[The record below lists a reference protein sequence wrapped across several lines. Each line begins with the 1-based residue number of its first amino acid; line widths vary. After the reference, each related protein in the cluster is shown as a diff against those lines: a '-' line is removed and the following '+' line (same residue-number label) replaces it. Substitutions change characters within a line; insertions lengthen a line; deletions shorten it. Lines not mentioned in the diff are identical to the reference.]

1 MHVLVISKSV
11 ESTAGL
17 VQSLRASG
25 CEVHVAPKTDDIVRV
40 VREIPLSAIFLQAAH
55 GPEAERFRESIEKL
69 HPGCRVVLIGKA
81 AASPRGG
88 EVAWILDDRD
98 LSRLVRATTDAAPR
112 DGDDRRVAS
121 LVQSLETVVSLLESE
136 DPYFVGSTHRV
147 TRIAEAVA
155 RRMGLSTDTVHEVV
169 IASLLRDIG
178 RVGLQAAI
186 RESNAEFGES
196 EALRMREHVVWSE
209 RLIAHIDFPWRVKAL
224 VRHHHERY
232 DGSGYPGGLSAREIP
247 VGARIVAAADSFV
260 AMTSDRRHRPAKS
273 FEAARDEL
281 MRSAGTQLDPEVVE
295 HLLAVVADR
304 REAGATGSKAT
315 IVIVDLDAAYR
326 RLLRLRL
333 LDEGVDVLLRDS
345 IRDVEPLLDT
355 HRPDL
360 IAADLGADGVHGLDW
375 LRGTLQAKG
384 ARVPVAVLSQGGDR
398 NLRLQSL
405 RYGIDDFIEKES
417 DLEETVA
424 RIRNILL
431 RRPER
436 NAGGAEAWTPGLSGR
451 LEAMGLPEVLQFLSM
466 GAKTARVRLTGDDG
480 ATGEVWFTHGAITHA
495 VCGDRS
501 GREALFALLLFD
513 TGDFRIEH
521 GVTADARTV
530 DGETTH
536 LVLEGLRRKD
546 ESRAGRE
553 PDPTPTPSTP

>member
-1 MHVLVISKSV
+1 MQVLVISKSV

-17 VQSLRASG
+17 VRSLRAAG
-25 CEVHVAPKTDDIVRV
+25 CEVHVAPKTGDIVRV

-55 GPEAERFRESIEKL
+55 GPEADRFREAIEKL

-81 AASPRGG
+81 PSSSPGG
-88 EVAWILDDRD
+88 DVAWTLGDRD
-98 LSRLVRATTDAAPR
+98 LSQLLRATAEAAPR
-112 DGDDRRVAS
+112 GDEDRRVAS
-121 LVQSLETVVSLLESE
+121 LIQSLETVMSLLESE

-155 RRMGLSTDTVHEVV
+155 RRMGLSPDTVHEVV

-186 RESNAEFGES
+186 RESNAAFGEG
-196 EALRMREHVVWSE
+196 EVLRMREHVAWSE

-232 DGSGYPGGLSAREIP
+232 DGSGYPAGVSGREIP
-247 VGARIVAAADSFV
+247 IGARIIAAADSFV
-260 AMTSDRRHRPAKS
+260 AMTSDRRHRPAKG

-295 HLLAVVADR
+295 HLLSVVADR
-304 REAGATGSKAT
+304 LEGGANGAKAT
-315 IVIVDLDAAYR
+315 IVVVDLDAAYR

-333 LDEGVDVLLRDS
+333 LDERIEVVPRDS
-345 IRDVEPLLDT
+345 IRDVETLLES

-360 IAADLGADGVHGLDW
+360 IAADLGADGLHGLEW
-375 LRGTLQAKG
+375 LRKMLQTKDA
-384 ARVPVAVLSQGGDR
+384 AVPIAILSQGGDR
-398 NLRLQSL
+398 NLRLQCL
-405 RYGIDDFIEKES
+405 RFGIDDFIEKEN

-424 RIRNILL
+424 RLRNILL
-431 RRPER
+431 RQPQR
-436 NAGGAEAWTPGLSGR
+436 NAAAAEAWTPGLNGR

-480 ATGEVWFTHGAITHA
+480 ASGEVWFTQGAITHA
-495 VCGDRS
+495 VHGECVGQE
-501 GREALFALLLFD
+501 GLFELLRLD
-513 TGDFRIEH
+513 AGSFRIEH
-521 GVTADARTV
+521 GVTTDARSV
-530 DGETTH
+530 EGDAMH
-536 LVLEGLRRKD
+536 LILEGLRRRD
-546 ESRAGRE
+546 ESRS
-553 PDPTPTPSTP
+553 PTAP